1 MEIIREIGLQII
13 EILTLIFGT
22 LGLTFSAMLMF
33 APNLTRKLSNI
44 LNRNV
49 NVEQN
54 MRFLDKDIAMSA
66 FFYSHHVVVGL
77 LLMAGS
83 ALALFFIYFSMD
95 STNFSKIF
103 PGSPQ
108 QVFFGE
114 ILLDSILWVGKAAC
128 VAGLIFGGLLT
139 ASPEKMKRVEN
150 KLDSWFE
157 TGSVIEKL
165 DQSNPNVDSFFF
177 RHPLPVGMV
186 GAIISFMILS
196 LSIIHLL
203 D

>member
-83 ALALFFIYFSMD
+83 ALALFFIYFSID

-128 VAGLIFGGLLT
+128 VAGLIFGGMLT

>member
-128 VAGLIFGGLLT
+128 VAGLIFGGMLT

>member
-1 MEIIREIGLQII
+1 MEIIREIGLQVI

-128 VAGLIFGGLLT
+128 AAGLIFGGMLT

>member
-1 MEIIREIGLQII
+1 MEIIREIGLQVI

-33 APNLTRKLSNI
+33 APNLTKKLSNI

-49 NVEQN
+49 NVEKN
-54 MRFLDKDIAMSA
+54 MLFLDKDIAMSA
-66 FFYSHHVVVGL
+66 FFYSQHVVVGL

-128 VAGLIFGGLLT
+128 VAGLIFGGMLT
-139 ASPEKMKRVEN
+139 ASPEKMKRIEN

-196 LSIIHLL
+196 LSLIHLL

>member
-1 MEIIREIGLQII
+1 MEIIREIGLQVI

-22 LGLTFSAMLMF
+22 LGLAFSAMLMF

-128 VAGLIFGGLLT
+128 VAGLIFGGMLT

>member
-1 MEIIREIGLQII
+1 MEIIREIGLQVI

-128 VAGLIFGGLLT
+128 VAGLIFGGMLT

>member
-1 MEIIREIGLQII
+1 MEIIREIGLQVI

-128 VAGLIFGGLLT
+128 VAGLIFGGMLT

-177 RHPLPVGMV
+177 RHPLPVGVV